1 MEMYSTV
8 SASLDWNNIIG
19 LWQRGR
25 MKTEQTDIFSS
36 SPAPAGRREDGM
48 SNPLELVKPRLEVA
62 GQKLSNH

>member
-1 MEMYSTV
+1 MV
-8 SASLDWNNIIG
+8 DVVDGDVLDG
-19 LWQRGR
+19 TCKTLRQRGR

-48 SNPLELVKPRLEVA
+48 SNPLELVKSRLEVA